1 MFRATEFA
9 HHLLQ
14 LALQPGAWAV
24 DATVGNGHDT
34 LFLAQLVGPTGRVFG
49 FDVQATA
56 LTVAA
61 QRVAHCPQVAL
72 FHAGHE
78 ELQARLPEDATGRLA
93 AVMFNLGYL
102 PGAPKETITHAET
115 TLVALQQA
123 VPLLQ
128 IGGLL
133 TVILYPGHPGGEIE
147 ASVGRNFL
155 ETLPASFA
163 VSQYRRLNSR
173 APAPEL
179 LIVERQS

>member
-1 MFRATEFA
+1 MLRATEFA

-14 LALQPGAWAV
+14 QALQPGAWAV

-34 LFLAQLVGPTGRVFG
+34 LFLAQIVGPTGRVFG
-49 FDVQATA
+49 FDVQAAA
-56 LTVAA
+56 LAVAA
-61 QRVAHCPQVAL
+61 QRVANCPQVSL

-78 ELQARLPEDATGRLA
+78 EFQARLPDAANGRLA
-93 AVMFNLGYL
+93 AIMFNLGYL
-102 PGAPKETITHAET
+102 PGAPKETITLSET
-115 TLVALQQA
+115 TLSALQQA
-123 VPLLQ
+123 VPWLQ

-133 TVILYPGHPGGEIE
+133 TVILYPGHSGGETE
-147 ASVGRNFL
+147 ASVVRDFAAS
-155 ETLPASFA
+155 LPPAFA